1 MRPAGIRWIGPGPGD
16 RVLLEA
22 LRRDVVR
29 ELRTSAALVE
39 DGARPGDLAFDPQ
52 RRQHATRPLL
62 HWLEEH
68 RGAAY
73 ERVLGVT
80 DVDLFVPI
88 LQYTFGEAILSGTV
102 AVVSLARMGGVHGPP
117 LARRIAYGRVV
128 KEGLHELGHTFGL
141 LHCDEPRCLMARA
154 AGVAQVDR
162 KRTHLCAACSERL
175 ETLRWESD
183 DLFE

>member
-1 MRPAGIRWIGPGPGD
+1 MKPVGIRWIGSGPGD
-16 RVLLEA
+16 RALLEA

-29 ELRTSAALVE
+29 ELRASAALVD
-39 DGARPGDLAFDPQ
+39 DGARPGDLALDPR

-62 HWLEEH
+62 AWLEER
-68 RGAAY
+68 RGHHY

-88 LQYTFGEAILSGTV
+88 LQYTFGEAVLSGTV
-102 AVVSLARMGGVHGPP
+102 ALVSLARMGPVDGPP
-117 LARRIAYGRVV
+117 LARRIAYARAV

-162 KRTHLCAACSERL
+162 KRTHLCAACGARL
-175 ETLRWESD
+175 EDLRWDSE